1 MTLSLRLDLRQTQG
15 LVMTPQLQQAIKLL
29 QLSNLELASYVETEL
44 EQNPFLERQEAPD
57 EPALPDEAPRVSRD
71 GADGQALSGELARF
85 NESEGQGW
93 SGAPEDGWI
102 DPGHDSL
109 PNGLGINDLGPV
121 GRGGS
126 ADFSE
131 HLEDLGE
138 RLSRPKTLR
147 EHLMEQLQL
156 DLPAGPERLIGAH
169 LIDLVDDTGY
179 LRADPAE
186 VAGRLGCEVA
196 QVEAVRARLQQ
207 CDPPG
212 VCACTLEQCLALQLA
227 ERDRLDPAMQALL
240 AHLDLLAQAEF
251 QTLVR
256 ICGLL
261 PDDLPEMV
269 AELKSLDP
277 KPGLAFAS
285 EPVQTVVPDIF
296 VSAIQGGGWRVELN
310 SATLPR
316 VLVNVAYY
324 AEISRHGRDE
334 GARGYVSERFHSAN
348 WLAKALDQRARTVLR
363 VAEAV
368 VERQVAFLR
377 HGVQQL
383 RPLVLR
389 DIALATDLHESTVSR
404 ATAGKYIATPRGNFP
419 FKYFFSNALA
429 GAGGEGSHAAEAIRQ
444 QIKGMIDREDRDRV
458 LSDDQIVE
466 ILRAQGVVIARRTVA
481 KYRESLCIPSSV
493 QRRRAKALRLA

>member
-29 QLSNLELASYVETEL
+29 QLSNLELASYVDTEL
-44 EQNPFLERQEAPD
+44 EQNPFLERQEEADERAVPEETPVAVPD
-57 EPALPDEAPRVSRD
+57 GAHGTALNGEPAQFD
-71 GADGQALSGELARF
+71 
-85 NESEGQGW
+85 ESEGQGW
-93 SGAPEDGWI
+93 SGAPEDGWV
-102 DPGHDSL
+102 DPARDGL
-109 PNGLGINDLGPV
+109 PNGLGINSLGPV

-126 ADFSE
+126 TDFSDDM
-131 HLEDLGE
+131 EDVGE
-138 RLSRPKTLR
+138 RLSRPETLR

-156 DLPAGPERLIGAH
+156 DLPAGPERLIGAY

-186 VAGRLGCEVA
+186 VALRLGCDAARVEV
-196 QVEAVRARLQQ
+196 VLARLQQ
-207 CDPPG
+207 FDPPG
-212 VCACTLEQCLALQLA
+212 VCAATLEQCLALQLA
-227 ERDRLDPAMQALL
+227 ERRRLDPAMQALL
-240 AHLDLLAQAEF
+240 AHLSLLAQAQF
-251 QTLVR
+251 HALIK
-256 ICGLL
+256 ICGVL

-269 AELKSLDP
+269 AEIKSLDP

-285 EPVQTVVPDIF
+285 EPVQAVVPDIL
-296 VSAIQGGGWRVELN
+296 VSASPGGGWRVELN
-310 SATLPR
+310 GATLPR

-324 AEISRHGRDE
+324 AELSRHAGDE
-334 GARGYVSERFHSAN
+334 RARSYVSERFQTAN
-348 WLAKALDQRARTVLR
+348 WLTKALDQRARTVLR

-429 GAGGEGSHAAEAIRQ
+429 GASGETSHAAEAIRQ
-444 QIKGMIDREDRDRV
+444 QIKALIEREDRDRV
-458 LSDDQIVE
+458 LSDDQIVDM
-466 ILRAQGVVIARRTVA
+466 LRTQGVVIARRTVA
-481 KYRESLCIPSSV
+481 KYRESLSIPSSV
-493 QRRRAKALRLA
+493 QRRRVKALRLA

>member
-1 MTLSLRLDLRQTQG
+1 MPLSLRLDLRQTQG

-44 EQNPFLERQEAPD
+44 EQNPLLERQEEPD
-57 EPALPDEAPRVSRD
+57 EGAVPEETPGNGRD
-71 GADGQALSGELARF
+71 GVDAQALSGELARF
-85 NESEGQGW
+85 DESEGQGW
-93 SGAPEDGWI
+93 SGAPEDGWV
-102 DPGHDSL
+102 DSTRENL
-109 PNGLGINDLGPV
+109 PNGLGINDLGPL

-126 ADFSE
+126 TDFSDDI
-131 HLEDLGE
+131 EDLGE
-138 RLSRPKTLR
+138 RLSRPMTLR

-156 DLPAGPERLIGAH
+156 DLPAGPDRLIGAH
-169 LIDLVDDTGY
+169 LIDLVDEAGY

-196 QVEAVRARLQQ
+196 QVEAVQARLQHFE
-207 CDPPG
+207 PPG

-227 ERDRLDPAMQALL
+227 ERGRLDPAMQALL
-240 AHLDLLAQAEF
+240 AHLDLLAQADF

-256 ICGLL
+256 ICGVL
-261 PDDLPEMV
+261 PEDLPEMV

-277 KPGLAFAS
+277 KPGLVFAS

-296 VSAIQGGGWRVELN
+296 VTAIPGGGWRVELN

-324 AEISRHGRDE
+324 AELSRRARDE
-334 GARGYVSERFHSAN
+334 GARGYVSERFQSAN
-348 WLAKALDQRARTVLR
+348 WLTKALDQRARTVLR

-377 HGVQQL
+377 HGVQHL

-404 ATAGKYIATPRGNFP
+404 ATAGKYIATPRGNLP

-444 QIKGMIDREDRDRV
+444 QIKAMIDREDRDRV
-458 LSDDQIVE
+458 LSDDQIVDV
-466 ILRAQGVVIARRTVA
+466 LRARGVVIARRTVA

-493 QRRRAKALRLA
+493 QRRRAKALWLA